1 MPETVPPP
9 FYVLILFDEAV
20 DQVEVSSYTH
30 LSCLAV
36 KLVRDLRREPGLDTL
51 LPRIIGHVTRVGAG
65 ARLPAQDHT
74 CPVRRTLGA
83 DTGIAPHTTLR
94 LYGVLPSAVGML
106 LLFLGS
112 VAEILRLLAITKTC
126 NMGTESGQQKPQLV
140 SVCCV
145 SHQ

>member
-9 FYVLILFDEAV
+9 FYVLILLEEAV
-20 DQVEVSSYTH
+20 DQVEDSGFTH

-36 KLVRDLRREPGLDTL
+36 KLVSDLRREPGLGTL
-51 LPRIIGHVTRVGAG
+51 LPRIIGHVTRVWAG

-74 CPVRRTLGA
+74 CPVRRTLGT
-83 DTGIAPHTTLR
+83 DTTLG
-94 LYGVLPSAVGML
+94 LYGVLPSTVGMMLL

-126 NMGTESGQQKPQLV
+126 NMGAESGQQKPQLV

>member
-9 FYVLILFDEAV
+9 FYVLILLEEAV
-20 DQVEVSSYTH
+20 DQVEDSSYTH
-30 LSCLAV
+30 LSCLAA
-36 KLVRDLRREPGLDTL
+36 KLVRDLRREPGLGTL
-51 LPRIIGHVTRVGAG
+51 MPRIIGHVTRVWAG
-65 ARLPAQDHT
+65 ARLPAQDYT
-74 CPVRRTLGA
+74 CPMRRTLGA
-83 DTGIAPHTTLR
+83 DTTLR
-94 LYGVLPSAVGML
+94 LYGVLPSAVGMML